1 MLFLEKLARHNNKWC
16 LLWTRRS
23 FCSCGDTHKDDK
35 YVIGKVKVEDDFIVL
50 KGPDN
55 DTLNIREELI
65 DGFELISTQ
74 EQKDLEALLKKAI
87 QKSKLSIVKKSQP
100 ITEGQKG

>member
-1 MLFLEKLARHNNKWC
+1 MLFLEKLAKHNNKWC

-23 FCSCGDTHKDDK
+23 FCSCSDHHKEDR
-35 YVIGKVKVEDDFIVL
+35 YVIGKIRVEDDFVAVR
-50 KGPDN
+50 GPEN

-65 DGFELISTQ
+65 DGFELISLQ

-87 QKSKLSIVKKSQP
+87 QRSKLSIVKKSQP
-100 ITEGQKG
+100 ITEGSNG